1 MTQFWCLNKFSKQI
15 KSTQSQFI
23 SGNHCE
29 PGTSGCE
36 SGNSG
41 IIRIL
46 RTWKFISHVLILYAV
61 PKRYKPLFTLLSS
74 LPVLSLSS
82 QALNTKSTIPNPSQD
97 LESCKSAWRIIPSNH
112 SSLGWLQIQLEKVPK
127 LGLNGLIILGCFKRF
142 LLGQSSY
149 YESLY

>member
-46 RTWKFISHVLILYAV
+46 RVCFRILQAWFCHRGPTNVLN
-61 PKRYKPLFTLLSS
+61 
-74 LPVLSLSS
+74 LSLSHS
-82 QALNTKSTIPNPSQD
+82 LTSLYHSLSRQLSLPHALTLSPQTLGLKPSLNLISRPREPPIGVED
-97 LESCKSAWRIIPSNH
+97 LLLHVLLPGVLWIPS
-112 SSLGWLQIQLEKVPK
+112 SLREK
-127 LGLNGLIILGCFKRF
+127 GLIQGI
-142 LLGQSSY
+142 
-149 YESLY
+149 